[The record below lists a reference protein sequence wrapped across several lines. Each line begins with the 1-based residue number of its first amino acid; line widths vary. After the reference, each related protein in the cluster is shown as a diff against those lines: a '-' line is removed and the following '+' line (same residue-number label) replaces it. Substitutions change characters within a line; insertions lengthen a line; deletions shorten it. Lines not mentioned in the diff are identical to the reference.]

1 MADDEDVLGNP
12 LSIEDDQYEIVHE
25 AALTTVLVAASL
37 DLARTAARRLVEH
50 GLGATVAEAS
60 PPDGYEVRVLP
71 EEAARATELLDAPDE
86 LDEPDDADGDEGE
99 RAPAASREPAT
110 AEVGKVPVPWRRLL
124 LTWVA
129 AMILIPLAAGVIAY
143 LLYR

>member
-71 EEAARATELLDAPDE
+71 EEAARATELLDAPD
-86 LDEPDDADGDEGE
+86 DAGEDDGDGG
-99 RAPAASREPAT
+99 PAVHREAAREPAT
-110 AEVGKVPVPWRRLL
+110 AEIGKVPVPWRRLL
-124 LTWVA
+124 LIWVA
-129 AMILIPLAAGVIAY
+129 AMVLIPVAAGLLAY